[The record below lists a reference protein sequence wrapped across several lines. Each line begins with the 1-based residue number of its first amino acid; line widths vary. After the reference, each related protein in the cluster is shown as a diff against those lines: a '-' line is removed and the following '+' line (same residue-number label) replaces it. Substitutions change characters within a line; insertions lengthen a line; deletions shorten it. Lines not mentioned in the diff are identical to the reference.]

1 MSGPAL
7 NPLAN
12 ISSAA
17 KSADSARGDNAT
29 TSGTDAADTGFS
41 RELQRHID
49 RDTQTSGTTDPTP
62 TTSTGKAS
70 DGKPTDSRAA
80 SEADS
85 AKEGASADDAQTP
98 SPDMAVLL
106 GGLITSSTNAPSTR
120 HRLDRD
126 TQSSD
131 TTGAAPPD
139 LDGVLAFVNT
149 QPSSTLDATSAG
161 KASGGKSTD
170 SEAAL
175 TVDSTKEDAPAA
187 DAQAPSPDTTVLL
200 GSLLPPGV
208 NAPSTRRSDDN
219 TPTTESQPAADAAL
233 AAFLAAGER
242 PATSTNTVTLA
253 GERSADETAL
263 DGTGQR
269 RHASLDLADSS
280 LSRQTLANPAQGQ
293 GSTTLEAALT
303 DTTAKLAAAGE
314 AAGKHPDLAGE
325 STLTNNFAG
334 IHAAALANLRGE
346 SAAPATS
353 PVPLHVATPAGSP
366 GWPEEVGSRVSW
378 MVGHEESHAQLT
390 LTPPQLGKIEVSITV
405 SGDQTS
411 AQFVA
416 ATPAARELIEQSLPR
431 LRELLEQSG
440 INLGQTDVGTSGQSN
455 NSGDGRRGNAWGGQ
469 RGTDDGSM
477 SRVSAPQWVRRGDG
491 LVDTFA

>member
-1 MSGPAL
+1 M

-12 ISSAA
+12 MAIAA
-17 KSADSARGDNAT
+17 KSTDTARGDNAAA
-29 TSGTDAADTGFS
+29 SGKDAADTGFS

-49 RDTQTSGTTDPTP
+49 RDTQSSGTADAAP

-70 DGKPTDSRAA
+70 DGKPMDSKAA
-80 SEADS
+80 PEVDS
-85 AKEGASADDAQTP
+85 TKEGAPAGDAQTP
-98 SPDMAVLL
+98 SPDMAALL
-106 GGLITSSTNAPSTR
+106 GGLLTSGANAPS
-120 HRLDRD
+120 
-126 TQSSD
+126 SG
-131 TTGAAPPD
+131 TTGTAPQS
-139 LDGVLAFVNT
+139 LDGTVAFLS
-149 QPSSTLDATSAG
+149 PHSSGATGATPASAG
-161 KASGGKSTD
+161 KTSGGKRTD
-170 SEAAL
+170 SEVTATA
-175 TVDSTKEDAPAA
+175 DSTKEDATAA
-187 DAQAPSPDTTVLL
+187 DAQLPSSDTTVLL
-200 GSLLPPGV
+200 GSLPPPGV
-208 NAPSTRRSDDN
+208 NAPSTRRNDDN
-219 TPTTESQPAADAAL
+219 DNDDSNTLLTNQPTESQPAADTAL
-233 AAFLAAGER
+233 AALLAAGR
-242 PATSTNTVTLA
+242 PPATSTNTVTLA
-253 GERSADETAL
+253 GERSADETVL
-263 DGTGQR
+263 GSMGER
-269 RHASLDLADSS
+269 RHASLDLADSP
-280 LSRQTLANPAQGQ
+280 LSRQTLTNPAQGQ
-293 GSTTLEAALT
+293 SSTALEAELT
-303 DTTAKLAAAGE
+303 DTTAKLAAANE
-314 AAGKHPDLAGE
+314 ASGKYPDLAGE
-325 STLTNNFAG
+325 NTPTNNFAG

-455 NSGDGRRGNAWGGQ
+455 NSGDGRRGHAWGGQ

-477 SRVSAPQWVRRGDG
+477 SRVTAPQWIRRGDG